1 MWLLSTIRSMK
12 STIFHWL
19 LTYAALPLMAL
30 QTSEVQAQKTIEV
43 SVTNPS
49 AQARTDQSVV
59 LPLKD
64 YGENIRSA
72 LVMCEGKEIPCQL
85 DDLDQDETF
94 DELCFLADL
103 GKKEQKRYMV
113 TLYTEGEP
121 RPYPARVFAEM
132 VLGNSKDKTLKKNQQ
147 NNYIESITAR
157 GDAAYTYNIQHHHGV
172 DFESELNGIRIY
184 FDARQTLD
192 LYGKFH
198 KQLEL
203 KETQFYTDDDQK
215 ARGYG
220 DDVLWVGQTFGLGAF
235 RGWDGKQPTLVEPV
249 RSRTQ
254 RIISYGPLR
263 TIVELVDRGWQLTSP
278 ISHQTSPVNMTIRYT
293 QYAGHRD
300 TDVDVL
306 FNKDVT
312 DYRFSTGIINVKDS
326 EEFTDKKGLRACW
339 GTDYPSTDTLKWKR
353 ETVGL
358 AVYVP
363 QKNIVSEE
371 PANKDNYTYIIKVAG
386 REMHYKVTYTSANE
400 TFGYHSAKEWFDYLK
415 AWRKEVEQP
424 VVVRITR

>member
-1 MWLLSTIRSMK
+1 MKRIISLLALTTISSLAFANR
-12 STIFHWL
+12 T
-19 LTYAALPLMAL
+19 LT
-30 QTSEVQAQKTIEV
+30 V

-49 AQARTDQSVV
+49 NVARTDVPVV
-59 LPLKD
+59 VSLAS
-64 YGENIRSA
+64 YGEVRSA
-72 LVMCEGKEIPCQL
+72 LVTLSGKEIPCQL
-85 DDLDQDETF
+85 DDLNQDDTF

-103 GKKEQKRYMV
+103 GKKERKE
-113 TLYTEGEP
+113 YTIKLMDEGEP
-121 RPYPARVFAEM
+121 RTYPARTYAEM
-132 VLGNSKDKTLKKNQQ
+132 VLANTKDKTLKKHQQ
-147 NNYIESITAR
+147 NNYIESLTAR

-192 LYGKFH
+192 LYGKFK

-203 KETQFYTDDDQK
+203 KETQFYTDADQK

-220 DDVLWVGQTFGLGAF
+220 DDVLWVGKTFGLGAF

-263 TIVELVDRGWQLTSP
+263 TIVELVDRGWQAPSA
-278 ISHQTSPVNMTIRYT
+278 ISHQPSPINMTLRYT

-306 FNKDVT
+306 FNKDVS
-312 DYRFSTGIINVKDS
+312 DYRFSTGIINVKGS

-358 AVYVP
+358 AVLVP
-363 QKNIVSEE
+363 QQNIVSEE
-371 PANKDNYTYIIKVAG
+371 PANKDNYAYIIKVAG
-386 REMHYKVTYTSANE
+386 NRMHYKVNYTSANE

-415 AWRKEVEQP
+415 AWRREVEEPLQ
-424 VVVRITR
+424 VRVKN

>member
-1 MWLLSTIRSMK
+1 MLNMKQAIAFLLLSMMTTTVSASR
-12 STIFHWL
+12 T
-19 LTYAALPLMAL
+19 LTVSVSNPMNIARADVPIIINLSPYG
-30 QTSEVQAQKTIEV
+30 EVQ
-43 SVTNPS
+43 
-49 AQARTDQSVV
+49 
-59 LPLKD
+59 
-64 YGENIRSA
+64 SA
-72 LVMCEGKEIPCQL
+72 LVTLNGQEIPCQL

-94 DELCFLADL
+94 DELCFLANLD
-103 GKKEQKRYMV
+103 KKEKQQYTV
-113 TLYTEGEP
+113 TLLDEGEP
-121 RPYPARVFAEM
+121 RTYPARVFAEM
-132 VLGNSKDKTLKKNQQ
+132 VLSNTKDKKLKKNQQ

-192 LYGKFH
+192 LYGKFK

-215 ARGYG
+215 KKGYG

-235 RGWDGKQPTLVEPV
+235 RGWDGQQPTLVEPV
-249 RSRTQ
+249 ASRTQ

-263 TIVELVDRGWQLTSP
+263 TIVEVIDKGWKAPSP
-278 ISHQTSPVNMTIRYT
+278 ITQHPTPINMTLRYT

-306 FNKDVT
+306 FNKDVS
-312 DYRFSTGIINVKDS
+312 DYRFSTGIINVKGS
-326 EEFTDKKGLRACW
+326 EEFSNKKGLRACW
-339 GTDYPSTDTLKWKR
+339 GTDYPSTDTVKWSR

-358 AVYVP
+358 AVLVP
-363 QKNIVSEE
+363 QQNIVSEE
-371 PANKDNYTYIIKVAG
+371 PANKDNYAYVLKVNG
-386 REMHYKVTYTSANE
+386 RQMSYKVTYTSANE

-415 AWRKEVEQP
+415 AWCKEVEKP
-424 VVVRITR
+424 VVVKIDK